1 MLHPIAQPQHL
12 VVVKHKAREKHVGG
26 LERGGDSVGLSGDV
40 AIGKR
45 LDRQLRATRDGTI
58 GGLKVQIR
66 VKGLKTGD
74 EDDARHGG
82 LPEVGRYVSL
92 HL

>member
-26 LERGGDSVGLSGDV
+26 LKRSGDGVGLGGDI
-40 AIGKR
+40 AIGEG
-45 LDRQLRATRDGTI
+45 LNLEIGATRDGTI
-58 GGLKVQIR
+58 SGLTVQIR

-74 EDDARHGG
+74 EDDARHDE